1 MLHVFGNGNRQYTF
15 YNTMKKRLFILL
27 LATICAGTAYSQ
39 GYTIRGSV
47 GKTHLKRVFL
57 QLYSAKDSV
66 VKYQTRIEPDGTFVF
81 KGSLPEPRLA
91 EIRLASTSR
100 GFFFYLENNPIT
112 LKVDPNDID
121 NTRINGSYS
130 NSQYRYILEDCTLK
144 QDSVNECLAE
154 YIRQNPES
162 IFGPHILATQP
173 CFALLTPRELAGY
186 VSKFTGAA
194 TRTYYYRYLQTK
206 VRQLS
211 RVSVGQKLPDF
222 VLPDTSSKDMT
233 CYENIGN
240 NKYLVINIWS
250 SKNLSE
256 NDKSTLRSV
265 HHKYKNKGVGFFSV
279 SFDVHRDTWIRT
291 IEESHFSWKHASD
304 LLGWESVIANTLCIP
319 YIPCNIII
327 DSEGTIIARDVPN
340 ARLADE
346 LQNMFNK
353 KKR

>member
-1 MLHVFGNGNRQYTF
+1 MKYDVI
-15 YNTMKKRLFILL
+15 TMKKTLFLL
-27 LATICAGTAYSQ
+27 LLSVICMGTALSQ
-39 GYTIRGSV
+39 GYTIKGSV

-57 QLYSAKDSV
+57 QLYSARDSV

-100 GFFFYLENNPIT
+100 GFFFYLENNVIT

-121 NTRINGSYS
+121 NTRINGSFS
-130 NSQYRYILEDCTLK
+130 NSQYRCIVEECAENQDSINACFEGYIL
-144 QDSVNECLAE
+144 
-154 YIRQNPES
+154 QNPES
-162 IFGPHILATQP
+162 IFAPHILATQP
-173 CFALLTPRELAGY
+173 TFALLTPKQLTRY
-186 VSKFTGAA
+186 VSRFTGAA

-206 VRQLS
+206 IRQLN

-222 VLPDTSSKDMT
+222 VLPDTSSHDMT

-250 SKNLSE
+250 SKDLTE
-256 NDKSTLRSV
+256 NDKNTLCSLHR
-265 HHKYKNKGVGFFSV
+265 KYKSKGVEFFSV

-291 IEESHFSWKHASD
+291 ILDSKFSWPHASD

-327 DSEGTIIARDVPN
+327 DSEGTIVARDIPIGQ
-340 ARLADE
+340 LADE
-346 LQNMFNK
+346 LQKLFSK
-353 KKR
+353 KKH